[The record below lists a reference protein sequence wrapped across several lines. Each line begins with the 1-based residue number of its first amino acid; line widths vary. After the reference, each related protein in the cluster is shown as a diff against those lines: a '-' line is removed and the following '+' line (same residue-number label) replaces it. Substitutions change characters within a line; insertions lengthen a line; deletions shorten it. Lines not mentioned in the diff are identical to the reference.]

1 MGRLTAYRGPA
12 QAPVVRACA
21 RVADLGEYLGEL
33 RRRSLMQKNPKD
45 RLNGQ
50 AAIKHP
56 WIQTLSTLH
65 QGNPADELARHGEIV
80 ESLQSFS
87 QAHEL
92 KRAALEVIAFQT
104 PPAKFEELRKVHDLT
119 SSSKFII

>member
-1 MGRLTAYRGPA
+1 MGRVTAYRGPA
-12 QAPVVRACA
+12 QAPGVRACD
-21 RVADLGEYLGEL
+21 RVADLGEYLGAYLGEL

-104 PPAKFEELRKVHDLT
+104 PPAKFEELRKVHYLT
-119 SSSKFII
+119 SSS